1 MLPDNPGDLPTP
13 PAPTLQIRRPQARV
27 VTQTIGRAATTYTT
41 HVTLGLGDGGETPVP
56 SSPTPP
62 SAPPAGTVNSAP
74 GYNYIGAIV
83 GSVVAFVFLLLLLW
97 CCICKPRI
105 LRRQRQLAAARDG
118 YSWGYDSE
126 GSSRS
131 GSPVRPPLRR
141 QRPRPRI
148 PPMPVLNPPPVR
160 IKPMRHTAWTHSAEP
175 QIRGVRMFP

>member
-27 VTQTIGRAATTYTT
+27 VTQTIERAATTYTT
-41 HVTLGLGDGGETPVP
+41 HVTLGLGDGGETPGP
-56 SSPTPP
+56 APP
-62 SAPPAGTVNSAP
+62 APAAPPAGTVNSAP

-97 CCICKPRI
+97 CCICKPRM

-118 YSWGYDSE
+118 YSSGYDSE
-126 GSSRS
+126 GSLSS
-131 GSPVRPPLRR
+131 GGPAQP
-141 QRPRPRI
+141 RPRPRPRV

-160 IKPMRHTAWTHSAEP
+160 IKPMRHTGWTHSAHP
-175 QIRGVRMFP
+175 QIRGVRAFP

>member
-1 MLPDNPGDLPTP
+1 MVRDKLGDLPTP
-13 PAPTLQIRRPQARV
+13 PAPTLRIRQPQARV
-27 VTQTIGRAATTYTT
+27 VTQTIERATTTYTT
-41 HVTLGLGDGGETPVP
+41 HVTLGLGGETAAPA
-56 SSPTPP
+56 PP
-62 SAPPAGTVNSAP
+62 SASPAAPPAGAVNSAP

-118 YSWGYDSE
+118 YWSGYDSE
-126 GSSRS
+126 RSSRS
-131 GSPVRPPLRR
+131 GSSPARAS
-141 QRPRPRI
+141 RPRV

-160 IKPMRHTAWTHSAEP
+160 IKPTRHTGWTHSAEP